1 MINNTLIQSAGD
13 SKYCKKNTTN
23 WNTDRT
29 DVQRDI
35 KPHIQNPLPNLD
47 NSTNPIQNNEEIE
60 KEKLRKRIEYLID
73 YFVKCSSDLYKNVM
87 KWYWLKKNFI

>member
-1 MINNTLIQSAGD
+1 MINNTLIHSAGGC
-13 SKYCKKNTTN
+13 KCCKKNTTN
-23 WNTDRT
+23 GNTNRT
-29 DVQRDI
+29 NGQRDI
-35 KPHIQNPLPNLD
+35 KPHWPKPLPNLD

-87 KWYWLKKNFI
+87 KWYW